1 MAAVTGDEEVA
12 CALAS
17 AARRAQQRAARAS
30 AASAFHGRP
39 NSAATF
45 PSRATSGLRRP
56 GRVGLGP
63 PDRALEL
70 IIRSLRLAE
79 EGLRARL
86 LHLWGGWRPAAGT
99 CALVATL
106 RTPRK

>member
-30 AASAFHGRP
+30 AASAFQR
-39 NSAATF
+39 AAEL
-45 PSRATSGLRRP
+45 SRDGSRVAPRLAFAAQAAWDSGQ
-56 GRVGLGP
+56 

-70 IIRSLRLAE
+70 IIRSLRLAD

-86 LHLWGGWRPAAGT
+86 LHLRG
-99 CALVATL
+99 
-106 RTPRK
+106 